1 MYDIFLVLLRLYIWC
16 LLPPRTLYC
25 LGYIY
30 GVYYPPELYTVWVV
44 YMVFTT
50 PQNSIPGSAV
60 CKFTVSGITDAFMG
74 DFKVQVGHN
83 VPTIASRVIRHF
95 FKKRKMKGGISLR
108 RKIIA
113 FFATSICCV
122 YKEKIVKND
131 SHRIT

>member
-1 MYDIFLVLLRLYIWC
+1 
-16 LLPPRTLYC
+16 
-25 LGYIY
+25 
-30 GVYYPPELYTVWVV
+30 
-44 YMVFTT
+44 MVFTT

-113 FFATSICCV
+113 FLATSICCV

-131 SHRIT
+131 SHSVHTHSEICSIQLGSLTNQFNSKQVIQILQIIVIDYFSTHS